1 MNIIAKRLMTV
12 PCQPT
17 QRPRGQAP
25 LDRGEGLKS
34 VRGALRPGPAPSSQ
48 VTALEV
54 PVLTSAGHY
63 PHLHRTQATSTAH
76 TATSC
81 RAQTG
86 HCQDRTCSST
96 YNIASQQHA
105 LTQTACTHR
114 HGPFFARRHP
124 SPPCTLH
131 DWPSLPAVCC
141 VPLASLPVCCVPPT
155 HVTPPRRAAFDSV
168 ACSAGGLRKERGQ
181 AWGVSGRD
189 V

>member
-124 SPPCTLH
+124 SSLHAARLAIPPRSVLR
-131 DWPSLPAVCC
+131 PSS
-141 VPLASLPVCCVPPT
+141 VPSRVLRPT
-155 HVTPPRRAAFDSV
+155 HTRHAATSR
-168 ACSAGGLRKERGQ
+168 SLR
-181 AWGVSGRD
+181 
-189 V
+189 

>member
-1 MNIIAKRLMTV
+1 MQHLRTMNIIAKRLMTV

-17 QRPRGQAP
+17 QRPRGRVP
-25 LDRGEGLKS
+25 HTTGEGLKS

-48 VTALEV
+48 LWRC
-54 PVLTSAGHY
+54 PSS
-63 PHLHRTQATSTAH
+63 HLLDITHTYIAHSTQATSTAH

-124 SPPCTLH
+124 SSLHAARLAIPPRSVLR
-131 DWPSLPAVCC
+131 PSS
-141 VPLASLPVCCVPPT
+141 VPSRVLRPT
-155 HVTPPRRAAFDSV
+155 HTRHAATSR
-168 ACSAGGLRKERGQ
+168 SLR
-181 AWGVSGRD
+181 
-189 V
+189 